1 MTINILIIAAAF
13 SITFILNHQFFDW
26 FVVNEY
32 VALVFIPSGVRIFA
46 VLVFD
51 LAGAVGIFLGS
62 LVVSF
67 AYLGQTNIEIAVCA
81 AFIAGGSALLSR
93 YLCERLFKLDAN
105 LRDITLSQI
114 YKICVVFSFI
124 SSVSHQLFYQA
135 EALGTDF
142 FADTAKMFIGDISG
156 AIVFLV
162 ATKFFMGLIQ
172 RLK

>member
-26 FVVNEY
+26 FEVNEY

-46 VLVFD
+46 VLVFE
-51 LAGAVGIFLGS
+51 LTGAMGIFLGS
-62 LVVSF
+62 LVISF
-67 AYLGQTNIEIAVCA
+67 AYLGQSNMVIAFCA
-81 AFIAGGSALLSR
+81 AFIAAGSALLSR
-93 YLCERLFKLDAN
+93 HLCVRLFKLDAN

-142 FADTAKMFIGDISG
+142 FADTAQMFIGDIIG

>member
-51 LAGAVGIFLGS
+51 LTGAVGIFLGS

-67 AYLGQTNIEIAVCA
+67 AYLGQTNIEVALCA
-81 AFIAGGSALLSR
+81 AFIAAGSALLSR
-93 YLCERLFKLDAN
+93 HLCLRLFKLDTN
-105 LRDITLSQI
+105 LRDITLSLI

-135 EALGTDF
+135 EGLGTDF
-142 FADTAKMFIGDISG
+142 LADTAKMFIGDISG
-156 AIVFLV
+156 AIVFLL
-162 ATKFFMGLIQ
+162 AAKFLMGLIQ
-172 RLK
+172 RFK